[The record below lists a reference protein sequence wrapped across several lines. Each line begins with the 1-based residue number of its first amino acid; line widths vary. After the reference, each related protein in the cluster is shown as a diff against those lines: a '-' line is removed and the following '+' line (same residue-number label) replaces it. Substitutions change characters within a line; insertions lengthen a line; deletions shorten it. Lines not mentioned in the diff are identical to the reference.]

1 MFSYNSLS
9 NNLDSL
15 PQLGINKIFGWDIS
29 LWKEALQQDAENEVV
44 KEFNYLLEK
53 TLNNKELIENIN
65 YIEIKKHI
73 ESFPR
78 RSEMCVYI
86 LKLR

>member
-1 MFSYNSLS
+1 MFSYHTLS
-9 NNLDSL
+9 KNLDTLPSL
-15 PQLGINKIFGWDIS
+15 GVKKIFGWDIS
-29 LWKEALQQDAENEVV
+29 LWKEALKEKENNEVV

-53 TLNNKELIENIN
+53 TLSDKELTDNIN
-65 YIEIKKHI
+65 HIEIRKHI
-73 ESFPR
+73 ESFTR

>member
-1 MFSYNSLS
+1 MFSYYSLS
-9 NNLDSL
+9 NNLDAL
-15 PQLGINKIFGWDIS
+15 PILGVSKIFGWDIS
-29 LWKEALQQDAENEVV
+29 LWKEALKEEASNEVV
-44 KEFNYLLEK
+44 KEFNSLLEK
-53 TLNNKELIENIN
+53 TLNNKELIDNVN
-65 YIEIKKHI
+65 NIEIKKQI